1 MQQQAIIWGHPKG
14 LFVLF
19 FTELWERFSF
29 YGMRAIL
36 VLYLTQQTTGDNPG
50 MGWTSKEALA
60 LYGWYGMMVY
70 FMGIFGGVAA
80 DKWLGQKKSVFVGG
94 IFIILGQFSMAIE
107 GIIFGAVLGLLW
119 SMGSKAVQWFLIG
132 EFILLKWLE
141 SRNILVVDWERLTLG
156 IVENGNRALDEVL
169 TLAQSFVDL
178 GAFGASTAIGF
189 FLVQKIRS

>member
-1 MQQQAIIWGHPKG
+1 ME
-14 LFVLF
+14 
-19 FTELWERFSF
+19 TEFWFD
-29 YGMRAIL
+29 IL
-36 VLYLTQQTTGDNPG
+36 
-50 MGWTSKEALA
+50 SSA
-60 LYGWYGMMVY
+60 
-70 FMGIFGGVAA
+70 
-80 DKWLGQKKSVFVGG
+80 
-94 IFIILGQFSMAIE
+94 AIE

-156 IVENGNRALDEVL
+156 LVENGNRALDGVL